1 MDDAVSS
8 SGSRPKLRSVL
19 LPLTSAVGRLRA
31 HRWRGVRFLCYHS
44 VGRPEELPD
53 LARRTPVLSVDG
65 FRRHLEI
72 MRESGYRV
80 VSMGRALELL
90 TTGEAEHGQYVCLT
104 FDDGRRDNF
113 VNAWPL
119 LRAAGYSAHFFVS
132 SALIGATV
140 RHRLGGAELIERYMD
155 ADMLRAILREGGS
168 VGSHAHHHVD
178 LTTLDE
184 GTLRTE
190 LRESRRLLEEI
201 TGGPIRTHAYP
212 WAVYD
217 RRVLAATR
225 DAGYRYAFTSGA
237 GGTVK
242 VLDGGDASL
251 TIPRNSLRTGADAEE
266 NYVVM
271 RGGLDF
277 TRPYSALKMRWKY
290 LR

>member
-1 MDDAVSS
+1 VRASEPS
-8 SGSRPKLRSVL
+8 LELRSVL
-19 LPLTSAVGRLRA
+19 LPLTSAVGRFRA

-44 VGRPEELPD
+44 VGQPAELPD
-53 LARRTPVLSVDG
+53 LARRTPAISVDG
-65 FRRHLEI
+65 FRRHLDF
-72 MRESGYRV
+72 MRETGYRV
-80 VSMGRALELL
+80 VAMDRALDLL
-90 TTGEAEHGQYVCLT
+90 ADGEAERGQYICLT

-140 RHRLGGAELIERYMD
+140 RHRLGGAELVERYMD

-168 VGSHAHHHVD
+168 IGSHAHHHVN

-184 GTLRTE
+184 GALRDE
-190 LRESRRLLEEI
+190 LRESRRLLEEL
-201 TGGPIRTHAYP
+201 TGGPIHTHAYP

-217 RRVLAATR
+217 RSVIAATR
-225 DAGYRYAFTSGA
+225 EAGYRYAFGNSA

-242 VLDGGDASL
+242 VLEGGGRASL
-251 TIPRNSLRTGADAEE
+251 TIPRISLRSGTDAKE
-266 NYVVM
+266 NYAAM

-277 TRPYSALKMRWKY
+277 TRPYSALKMRW
-290 LR
+290 RSRI